1 LTSALAGNRRPAD
14 AEVRRWVAA
23 ITRTRVGMFMR
34 LASAMWSAARAS
46 GQTAPAPQAVHA
58 LYRRMLVI
66 AFRDPLDLGSLAVD
80 GDDLRRTGIPA
91 GPELGKILRS
101 LMTAV
106 IEDPARNTTDWL
118 LQEAVRLRSSGEH
131 AS

>member
-1 LTSALAGNRRPAD
+1 
-14 AEVRRWVAA
+14 V
-23 ITRTRVGMFMR
+23 
-34 LASAMWSAARAS
+34 S
-46 GQTAPAPQAVHA
+46 GQRSPAPAAVHA

-80 GDDLRRTGIPA
+80 GEDLRRAGIPA

-118 LQEAVRLRSSGEH
+118 LQEAKRLQASGERT
-131 AS
+131 S

>member
-1 LTSALAGNRRPAD
+1 
-14 AEVRRWVAA
+14 
-23 ITRTRVGMFMR
+23 MR
-34 LASAMWSAARAS
+34 LASAMWAAARAN
-46 GQTAPAPQAVHA
+46 GRPAPTTQAVRA
-58 LYRRMLVI
+58 LHRRMLVV

-80 GDDLRRTGIPA
+80 GDDLRRAGIPA

-106 IEDPARNTTDWL
+106 IDDPGRNTTDWL
-118 LQEAVRLRSSGEH
+118 LQEAKRLHTSGEPGAGG